1 MPAGNSK
8 KEVRWSETET
18 DEFAPLLADKEFRRL
33 SSLIYDIWGINLPP
47 VKKTMVSSR
56 LRKRLKALRYPSFQA
71 YLDYVL
77 SPAGRQ
83 HEWSHLIDAI
93 STNKTD
99 FFREKIHFDFL
110 ARTLLPG
117 LAHDLRQSAGRIL
130 RVWSAGCSS
139 GQEPY
144 TLAMV
149 LAEYQSQ
156 NPWFGFTVTATD
168 INNQVLDEAIRGI
181 YDDETLN
188 PIPKFL
194 LYKYFMKG
202 SGKLAG
208 YHRVVPELQQRICF
222 QRVNLMER
230 NFGFKS
236 AFDVIFCR
244 NVIIYFDQ
252 QTQRQLFHKF
262 YSNLSPNGFLF
273 LGHSENLHGMEDK
286 FVKVASSVY
295 QCKK

>member
-8 KEVRWSETET
+8 KEVRWSEAET
-18 DEFAPLLADKEFRRL
+18 DEFAPLLSDKEFHRL

-47 VKKTMVSSR
+47 PKKTMVSSR
-56 LRKRLKALRYPSFQA
+56 LRKRLKALRHPSFQT

-83 HEWSHLIDAI
+83 QEWSHLIDAV

-99 FFREKIHFDFL
+99 FFREKVHFDFL
-110 ARTLLPG
+110 SRNLLPR

-149 LAEYQSQ
+149 LAEYQNQ
-156 NPWFGFTVTATD
+156 NPWFSFAITATD
-168 INNQVLDEAIRGI
+168 INNQVLEEAIRGT
-181 YDDETLN
+181 YDDEILN
-188 PIPKFL
+188 PVPKFL
-194 LYKYFMKG
+194 LCKYFMKG
-202 SGKLAG
+202 KGNQAG
-208 YHRVVPELQQRICF
+208 YHRVVPELRQRICF
-222 QRVNLMER
+222 QRVNLMDG

-236 AFDVIFCR
+236 AFNVIFCR

>member
-1 MPAGNSK
+1 MFAGTSIKSTPTDPN
-8 KEVRWSETET
+8 T

-33 SSLIYDIWGINLPP
+33 SSLIYDIWGIHLPP
-47 VKKTMVSSR
+47 AKKTMVSSR
-56 LRKRLKALRYPSFQA
+56 LRKRLKALRHPSFKA
-71 YLDYVL
+71 YIDYVM
-77 SPAGRQ
+77 SPAGR
-83 HEWSHLIDAI
+83 HNEWSHLIDAV

-110 ARTLLPG
+110 SRNMLPRM
-117 LAHDLRQSAGRIL
+117 AAALRKSAGRIL

-139 GQEPY
+139 GEEPY
-144 TLAMV
+144 TMAMV
-149 LAEYQSQ
+149 LTEYQNQ
-156 NPWFGFTVTATD
+156 NPWFSFAVTATD

-181 YDDETLN
+181 YDDETLT
-188 PIPKFL
+188 PVPKFL

-202 SGKLAG
+202 KGNLAG
-208 YHRVVPELQQRICF
+208 YHRVVPELRQRICF

-230 NFGFKS
+230 SFGFKS
-236 AFDVIFCR
+236 PFDIIFCR

-262 YSNLSPNGFLF
+262 YSNLTPNGFLF
-273 LGHSENLHGMEDK
+273 LGHSENLHGMDDK
-286 FVKVASSVY
+286 FVKVESSVY